1 MADADGR
8 TAPEATLKEEFLAL
22 IHPLEGLVA
31 NRLEKVKTEQ
41 AELLE
46 KISALTHEFEVIE
59 SSLPQTDLEAVTDTL
74 NGYCDRIDNLRRRV
88 AAVTKRAELIIAK
101 PARPRLQAKLD
112 SLREFAEGLKAPK

>member
-1 MADADGR
+1 MAETDCR
-8 TAPEATLKEEFLAL
+8 VAPEATLKEELLAL

-46 KISALTHEFEVIE
+46 KISVLVHEFEAIE
-59 SSLPQTDLEAVTDTL
+59 SSLPQTDLDAVTDTL
-74 NGYCDRIDNLRRRV
+74 NGYCDRIEKLRKRV
-88 AAVTKRAELIIAK
+88 AAVTKRAESILTK
-101 PARPRLQAKLD
+101 PAKPRLQAGLD